1 MNALQGTASM
11 EYWEEVLEAA
21 AMTGTPYQGGAVG
34 RGWQFS
40 KVIGVT
46 LEYGVPVRAMEIG
59 DGGAGDVD
67 FADPQRV
74 YDDIVDGK
82 LNPFA
87 LGQRGAFGVDQFAAR
102 LLMTRSP
109 ETFYVAPLV
118 YFRPTEKLPLPAPV
132 TRGLDEWEAFKRRLG
147 VPLDEA
153 HGDGHWIETSFLQR
167 IFSIAWKDGEAI
179 QVAEVPAGDG
189 GTLWEP
195 AQAIWEDMAFGR
207 IYPTAYV
214 EELYRNRPLAL
225 MRLFMHKDGSHVG
238 YEFAIR

>member
-11 EYWEEVLEAA
+11 EYWEDVLAA
-21 AMTGTPYQGGAVG
+21 AARLDTPYRGGAVG
-34 RGWQFS
+34 RGWQFN
-40 KVIGVT
+40 KLFGIT
-46 LEYGVPVRAMEIG
+46 LEYGVPVRALEIG
-59 DGGAGDVD
+59 DGGAGNVE

-74 YDDIVDGK
+74 YNDITDGR
-82 LNPFA
+82 LNPFT
-87 LGQRGAFGVDQFAAR
+87 LGQRGVFGVEEFAAR

-118 YFRPTEKLPLPAPV
+118 YFRPTEMLPLPAPV
-132 TRGLDEWEAFKRRLG
+132 TRGLTEWQAFRHRLG
-147 VPLDEA
+147 VPLEA
-153 HGDGHWIETSFLQR
+153 GHGDGPWLETPFLQR
-167 IFSIAWKDGEAI
+167 IFSIAWRNGEAL

-195 AQAIWEDMAFGR
+195 PQEIWEDMAFGR

-214 EELYRNRPLAL
+214 DELYRERPLAL
-225 MRLFMHKDGSHVG
+225 LRLFIHKDASHIG